1 HRAVDRRSA
10 PADGEELRYD
20 PGLPQLCRG
29 DAQHGRPGPR
39 GGQRSDAADGR
50 GGLDQRA
57 GPEPAAL
64 AARPAGVAAAS
75 VPGHRAGSGDPA
87 AVPDRAAAHL
97 RDAVDLAHRLRDPLH
112 AVRNALL
119 PGGTDPDPPRAGG
132 GGLRQRGVVVGCLPP
147 RAAAAAQP
155 RVLGRLD
162 LRLPALGQGA
172 VDVGAAGRAAVAGR
186 VGDDVRP
193 VEQRPGG
200 GGRGVRRDLDG
211 RALGD
216 GRGLLHPGPPL
227 RPAHRLSLS
236 LALETD
242 RRKDAAMDRRARF
255 PGQRWAVFAVILGLA
270 AACVPAAPPST
281 AKPAG
286 SAASGQ
292 TSDPAAAAPEKIV
305 RGGTFVIGMHGDL
318 VNFDVVTQTAALH
331 LSVMSLVQSGLMK
344 WGKSTVVDPTKLACD
359 LCESWTQIDPTTY
372 EFKLRQGVRWHNVP
386 PVNGREL
393 VADDVKYTLERLK
406 TGNFRNDPRFGRNQ
420 SKVASIESI
429 ETPDK
434 YTLRV
439 KLKAPDAAF
448 LWHMGDPFVLIVAR
462 EQVEAESDGILQ
474 SGLVGTGPFI
484 LKEFT
489 PKVGYTLVRNPD
501 YFQPGLPYLDAVEVR
516 VIMDNTTRANAFRA
530 KEIHDPGMFMDAE
543 KKRIIDRSHPDLF
556 MGEVPGM
563 TTAGIYFNT
572 TRPPFDDARV
582 RRAINLAI
590 DRQGII
596 DATRFGHAVLTRWLS
611 PSVGIYA
618 TPENEVAKLPGYRQ
632 PKDQDVATARRLLAE
647 AGYPNGF
654 STELKV
660 IRSANIPAD
669 AEVIAAQLRRRPGR
683 GAGPDRL
690 DQRRQ
695 HRPVEERPLRRA
707 VRAAAGGAGP
717 PGAGA
722 DHRADDGPPGRGG
735 AGAHHLHRQ
744 QLPRLSEGL
753 PRHPAGAPL
762 QRAHPLHERGLV
774 RRGRPA
780 QVAG

>member
-1 HRAVDRRSA
+1 
-10 PADGEELRYD
+10 
-20 PGLPQLCRG
+20 
-29 DAQHGRPGPR
+29 
-39 GGQRSDAADGR
+39 
-50 GGLDQRA
+50 
-57 GPEPAAL
+57 
-64 AARPAGVAAAS
+64 
-75 VPGHRAGSGDPA
+75 
-87 AVPDRAAAHL
+87 
-97 RDAVDLAHRLRDPLH
+97 
-112 AVRNALL
+112 
-119 PGGTDPDPPRAGG
+119 
-132 GGLRQRGVVVGCLPP
+132 
-147 RAAAAAQP
+147 
-155 RVLGRLD
+155 
-162 LRLPALGQGA
+162 
-172 VDVGAAGRAAVAGR
+172 
-186 VGDDVRP
+186 
-193 VEQRPGG
+193 
-200 GGRGVRRDLDG
+200 
-211 RALGD
+211 
-216 GRGLLHPGPPL
+216 
-227 RPAHRLSLS
+227 
-236 LALETD
+236 
-242 RRKDAAMDRRARF
+242 MDRRARF

-669 AEVIAAQLRRRPGR
+669 AEVIAEQLRRNLNVEVKLVVLERAVHAKETQAGNYAMSAEYTLSSAGDPGEALGQIVSTSGANTGQWKNARYDELYAQQQAALDPQERARIIGQMMDLLDEEVPVLITYTDNNYR
-683 GAGPDRL
+683 GYPKGCHGI
-690 DQRRQ
+690 QQ
-695 HRPVEERPLRRA
+695 EHRYNVLIRYMSEVWCDEGVLRR
-707 VRAAAGGAGP
+707 
-717 PGAGA
+717 
-722 DHRADDGPPGRGG
+722 
-735 AGAHHLHRQ
+735 
-744 QLPRLSEGL
+744 
-753 PRHPAGAPL
+753 
-762 QRAHPLHERGLV
+762 
-774 RRGRPA
+774 
-780 QVAG
+780 

>member
-1 HRAVDRRSA
+1 
-10 PADGEELRYD
+10 
-20 PGLPQLCRG
+20 
-29 DAQHGRPGPR
+29 
-39 GGQRSDAADGR
+39 
-50 GGLDQRA
+50 
-57 GPEPAAL
+57 
-64 AARPAGVAAAS
+64 
-75 VPGHRAGSGDPA
+75 
-87 AVPDRAAAHL
+87 
-97 RDAVDLAHRLRDPLH
+97 
-112 AVRNALL
+112 
-119 PGGTDPDPPRAGG
+119 
-132 GGLRQRGVVVGCLPP
+132 
-147 RAAAAAQP
+147 
-155 RVLGRLD
+155 
-162 LRLPALGQGA
+162 
-172 VDVGAAGRAAVAGR
+172 
-186 VGDDVRP
+186 
-193 VEQRPGG
+193 
-200 GGRGVRRDLDG
+200 
-211 RALGD
+211 
-216 GRGLLHPGPPL
+216 
-227 RPAHRLSLS
+227 
-236 LALETD
+236 
-242 RRKDAAMDRRARF
+242 MDRRARF

-632 PKDQDVATARRLLAE
+632 PKDQDVATARRLLSE

-669 AEVIAAQLRRRPGR
+669 AEVIAEQLRRNLNVEVKLVVLERAVHAKETQAGNYAMSAEYTLSSAGDPGEALGQIVSTSGANTGQWKNARYDELYAQQQAALDPQERARIIGQMMDLLDEEVPVLITYTDNNYR
-683 GAGPDRL
+683 GYPKGCHGI
-690 DQRRQ
+690 QQ
-695 HRPVEERPLRRA
+695 EHRYNVLIRYMSEVWCDEGVLRR
-707 VRAAAGGAGP
+707 
-717 PGAGA
+717 
-722 DHRADDGPPGRGG
+722 
-735 AGAHHLHRQ
+735 
-744 QLPRLSEGL
+744 
-753 PRHPAGAPL
+753 
-762 QRAHPLHERGLV
+762 
-774 RRGRPA
+774 
-780 QVAG
+780 